1 MSGAED
7 SHFSMPFSMDDV
19 TSKIAY
25 AYAKQQV
32 FVLLGLFSV
41 VAGALLVVLEWPTH
55 AGDSYLGLIDDVVLL
70 LGGLGIL
77 STVAVEKDLKRVNR
91 HAMAVLAVVG
101 LVQVVVL
108 ALSFSGILRIE
119 DAGDLSD
126 DLGVAAV
133 IILALVAYPFP
144 TRRGG
149 GLYSPEKVRI
159 LSNART
165 LAFAAFAGAVAALG
179 ALPSSSEH
187 AAASGM
193 FMSPFSDEIGLLAVW
208 GTGRCPLPGSG
219 ERPEARPL
227 VERSGR
233 SGTDR
238 GDRRCRGRGPER
250 GGPRGRHP
258 QGARCA
264 LRTGHRVP
272 VEPTPEQGE
281 DHHRP
286 AGLSPPC
293 SRSRRGQTRDHS
305 WWFVQSGPELGRT

>member
-1 MSGAED
+1 
-7 SHFSMPFSMDDV
+7 MPFSMDDV

-32 FVLLGLFSV
+32 FVVLGLFSV
-41 VAGALLVVLEWPTH
+41 VAGALLVVLEWPTQ

-108 ALSFSGILRIE
+108 ALSFSGILKIE

-144 TRRGG
+144 TRRGS
-149 GLYSPEKVRI
+149 GLYSPDKVRI

-165 LAFAAFAGAVAALG
+165 LAFAALAGAVAALG
-179 ALPSSSEH
+179 ALPSSSER
-187 AAASGM
+187 AAASGL
-193 FMSPFSDEIGLLAVW
+193 FMSPFSDEIGLLVVGALGVVLFLTLENGPKLVRWLSAVV
-208 GTGRCPLPGSG
+208 GVELVVAIGGAADEVRSV
-219 ERPEARPL
+219 EALGDDIPKVL
-227 VERSGR
+227 VALFALIIVFLVSQRLNKGK
-233 SGTDR
+233 TII
-238 GDRRCRGRGPER
+238 DRR
-250 GGPRGRHP
+250 
-258 QGARCA
+258 A
-264 LRTGHRVP
+264 
-272 VEPTPEQGE
+272 
-281 DHHRP
+281 
-286 AGLSPPC
+286 
-293 SRSRRGQTRDHS
+293 
-305 WWFVQSGPELGRT
+305 

>member
-55 AGDSYLGLIDDVVLL
+55 AGDSYLGLIDDVVLF

-193 FMSPFSDEIGLLAVW
+193 FMSPFSDEIGLLAVGALGVVLFLALENGPKLVRW
-208 GTGRCPLPGSG
+208 LSVVVGVELIVAIGGAADEVRSV
-219 ERPEARPL
+219 EALGDDIPKVL
-227 VERSGR
+227 VALFALVIVFLLSQRLNKGK
-233 SGTDR
+233 TII
-238 GDRRCRGRGPER
+238 DRR
-250 GGPRGRHP
+250 
-258 QGARCA
+258 A
-264 LRTGHRVP
+264 
-272 VEPTPEQGE
+272 
-281 DHHRP
+281 
-286 AGLSPPC
+286 
-293 SRSRRGQTRDHS
+293 
-305 WWFVQSGPELGRT
+305 

>member
-1 MSGAED
+1 
-7 SHFSMPFSMDDV
+7 MPFSMDDV

-32 FVLLGLFSV
+32 FVVLGLFSV
-41 VAGALLVVLEWPTH
+41 VAGALLVVLEWPTQ

-108 ALSFSGILRIE
+108 ALSFSGILKIE

-144 TRRGG
+144 TRRGS
-149 GLYSPEKVRI
+149 GLYSPDKVRI

-165 LAFAAFAGAVAALG
+165 LAFAALAGAVAALG
-179 ALPSSSEH
+179 ALPSSSER
-187 AAASGM
+187 AAASGL
-193 FMSPFSDEIGLLAVW
+193 FMSPFSDEIGLLAVGALGVVLFLTLENGPKLVRW
-208 GTGRCPLPGSG
+208 LSAVVGVELIVAIGGAADEVRSV
-219 ERPEARPL
+219 EALGDDIPKVL
-227 VERSGR
+227 VALFALIIVFLVSQRLNKGK
-233 SGTDR
+233 TII
-238 GDRRCRGRGPER
+238 DRR
-250 GGPRGRHP
+250 
-258 QGARCA
+258 A
-264 LRTGHRVP
+264 
-272 VEPTPEQGE
+272 
-281 DHHRP
+281 
-286 AGLSPPC
+286 
-293 SRSRRGQTRDHS
+293 
-305 WWFVQSGPELGRT
+305 

>member
-133 IILALVAYPFP
+133 IILGLVAYPFP

-193 FMSPFSDEIGLLAVW
+193 FMSPFSDEIGLLAVGALGVALFLALENGPKLVRW
-208 GTGRCPLPGSG
+208 FSVVVGVELIVAIGGAADQVRSV
-219 ERPEARPL
+219 EALGDDVPKVL
-227 VERSGR
+227 VALFALVIVFLLSQRLNKGK
-233 SGTDR
+233 TII
-238 GDRRCRGRGPER
+238 DRR
-250 GGPRGRHP
+250 
-258 QGARCA
+258 A
-264 LRTGHRVP
+264 
-272 VEPTPEQGE
+272 
-281 DHHRP
+281 
-286 AGLSPPC
+286 
-293 SRSRRGQTRDHS
+293 
-305 WWFVQSGPELGRT
+305 

>member
-1 MSGAED
+1 
-7 SHFSMPFSMDDV
+7 MPFSMDDV

-108 ALSFSGILRIE
+108 ALSFSGILKIE

-149 GLYSPEKVRI
+149 GLYSPERVRI

-165 LAFAAFAGAVAALG
+165 LAFAALAGGVAALG

-187 AAASGM
+187 SAASGL
-193 FMSPFSDEIGLLAVW
+193 FMSAFSDEIGLLAVGALGVVLFLTLENGPKLVRW
-208 GTGRCPLPGSG
+208 LSAMVGVELIVAIGGAADEVRSV
-219 ERPEARPL
+219 EALGDDIPKVL
-227 VERSGR
+227 VALFALVLVFLVSQRLNKGK
-233 SGTDR
+233 TII
-238 GDRRCRGRGPER
+238 DRR
-250 GGPRGRHP
+250 
-258 QGARCA
+258 A
-264 LRTGHRVP
+264 
-272 VEPTPEQGE
+272 
-281 DHHRP
+281 
-286 AGLSPPC
+286 
-293 SRSRRGQTRDHS
+293 
-305 WWFVQSGPELGRT
+305 

>member
-193 FMSPFSDEIGLLAVW
+193 FMSPFSDEIGLLAVGALGVALFLALENGPKLVRW
-208 GTGRCPLPGSG
+208 LSVVVGVELIVAIGGAADEVRSV
-219 ERPEARPL
+219 EALGDDVPKVL
-227 VERSGR
+227 VALFALVIVFLVSQRLNKGK
-233 SGTDR
+233 TII
-238 GDRRCRGRGPER
+238 DRR
-250 GGPRGRHP
+250 
-258 QGARCA
+258 A
-264 LRTGHRVP
+264 
-272 VEPTPEQGE
+272 
-281 DHHRP
+281 
-286 AGLSPPC
+286 
-293 SRSRRGQTRDHS
+293 
-305 WWFVQSGPELGRT
+305 

>member
-1 MSGAED
+1 
-7 SHFSMPFSMDDV
+7 MPFSMDDV

-193 FMSPFSDEIGLLAVW
+193 FMSPFSDEIGLLAVGALGVALFLALENGPKLVRW
-208 GTGRCPLPGSG
+208 LSVVVGVELIVAIGGAADEVRSV
-219 ERPEARPL
+219 EALGDDVPKVL
-227 VERSGR
+227 VALFALVIVFLVSQRLNKGK
-233 SGTDR
+233 TII
-238 GDRRCRGRGPER
+238 DRR
-250 GGPRGRHP
+250 
-258 QGARCA
+258 A
-264 LRTGHRVP
+264 
-272 VEPTPEQGE
+272 
-281 DHHRP
+281 
-286 AGLSPPC
+286 
-293 SRSRRGQTRDHS
+293 
-305 WWFVQSGPELGRT
+305 

>member
-193 FMSPFSDEIGLLAVW
+193 FMSPFSDEIGLLAVGALGVALFLALENGPKLVRW
-208 GTGRCPLPGSG
+208 LSVVVGVELIVAIGGAADEVRSV
-219 ERPEARPL
+219 EALGDDVPKVL
-227 VERSGR
+227 VALFALVIVFLLSQRLNKGK
-233 SGTDR
+233 TII
-238 GDRRCRGRGPER
+238 DRR
-250 GGPRGRHP
+250 
-258 QGARCA
+258 A
-264 LRTGHRVP
+264 
-272 VEPTPEQGE
+272 
-281 DHHRP
+281 
-286 AGLSPPC
+286 
-293 SRSRRGQTRDHS
+293 
-305 WWFVQSGPELGRT
+305 

>member
-55 AGDSYLGLIDDVVLL
+55 AGDSYLGLIDDVVLF

-193 FMSPFSDEIGLLAVW
+193 FMSPFSDEIGLLAVGALGVVLFLALENGPKLVRW
-208 GTGRCPLPGSG
+208 LSVVVGVELIVAIGGAADEVRSV
-219 ERPEARPL
+219 EALGDDVPKVL
-227 VERSGR
+227 VALFALVIVFLLSQRLNKGK
-233 SGTDR
+233 TII
-238 GDRRCRGRGPER
+238 DRR
-250 GGPRGRHP
+250 
-258 QGARCA
+258 A
-264 LRTGHRVP
+264 
-272 VEPTPEQGE
+272 
-281 DHHRP
+281 
-286 AGLSPPC
+286 
-293 SRSRRGQTRDHS
+293 
-305 WWFVQSGPELGRT
+305 

>member
-55 AGDSYLGLIDDVVLL
+55 AGDSYLGLIDDVVLF

-193 FMSPFSDEIGLLAVW
+193 FMSPFSDEIGLLAVGALGVALFLALENGPKLVRW
-208 GTGRCPLPGSG
+208 LSVVVGVELIVAIGGAADEVRSV
-219 ERPEARPL
+219 EALGDDVPKVL
-227 VERSGR
+227 VALFALVIVFLLSQRLNKGK
-233 SGTDR
+233 TII
-238 GDRRCRGRGPER
+238 DRR
-250 GGPRGRHP
+250 
-258 QGARCA
+258 A
-264 LRTGHRVP
+264 
-272 VEPTPEQGE
+272 
-281 DHHRP
+281 
-286 AGLSPPC
+286 
-293 SRSRRGQTRDHS
+293 
-305 WWFVQSGPELGRT
+305 

>member
-55 AGDSYLGLIDDVVLL
+55 AGDSYLGLIDDVVLF

-108 ALSFSGILRIE
+108 ALSFSGILKIE

-133 IILALVAYPFP
+133 IILGLVAYPFP

-193 FMSPFSDEIGLLAVW
+193 FMSPFSDEIGLLAVGALGVALFLALENGPKLVRW
-208 GTGRCPLPGSG
+208 LSVVVGVELIVAIGGAADEVRSV
-219 ERPEARPL
+219 EALGDDVPKVL
-227 VERSGR
+227 VALFALVIVFLLSQRLNKGK
-233 SGTDR
+233 TII
-238 GDRRCRGRGPER
+238 DRR
-250 GGPRGRHP
+250 
-258 QGARCA
+258 A
-264 LRTGHRVP
+264 
-272 VEPTPEQGE
+272 
-281 DHHRP
+281 
-286 AGLSPPC
+286 
-293 SRSRRGQTRDHS
+293 
-305 WWFVQSGPELGRT
+305 